1 MHTLKKGSNNRPSTY
16 ISVKYQY
23 KLVKLALKVN
33 QSISP
38 CFGSVSWVLPSLM
51 NRNSNNY
58 TTNSYI
64 ALMLTVQDIKG
75 VTGPCHSDCN

>member
-1 MHTLKKGSNNRPSTY
+1 MHTFKKGSNNRPSTY
-16 ISVKYQY
+16 LSVKYQY